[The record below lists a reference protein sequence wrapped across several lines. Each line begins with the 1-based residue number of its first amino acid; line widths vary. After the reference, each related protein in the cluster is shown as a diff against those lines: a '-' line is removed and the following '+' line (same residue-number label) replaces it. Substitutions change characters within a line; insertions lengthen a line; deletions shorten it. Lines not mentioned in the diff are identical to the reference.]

1 MGNWYEHDLEEL
13 YNVKIPKRDK
23 TIIRMTLFTLCFIFM
38 IIVANIIFLILI
50 QHNS

>member
-1 MGNWYEHDLEEL
+1 MGNWYERDLEEL
-13 YNVKIPKRDK
+13 YNVKILERDK
-23 TIIRMTLFTLCFIFM
+23 TIIRITLFTLYFIVM